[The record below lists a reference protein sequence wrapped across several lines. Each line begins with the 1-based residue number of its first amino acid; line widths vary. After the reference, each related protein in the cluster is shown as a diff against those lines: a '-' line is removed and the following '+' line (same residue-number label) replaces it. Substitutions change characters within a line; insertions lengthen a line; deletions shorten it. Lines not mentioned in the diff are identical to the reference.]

1 MALEKQIQQ
10 WEHVLAGFPYSVYIG
25 DMDSRK
31 IIVFPQNSVSGPSYE
46 NSISKVS
53 VISFEQWYLAFSE
66 EELGQ
71 LRKDIV
77 GVVQGAIQGAIQS
90 ATPTNTSHQTSAALE
105 RVYRMSD
112 QRGDW
117 GYYHHCIK
125 RYFGR
130 AIVGINN
137 ENCFIGVV
145 REVSDAFQ
153 QGCQLRD
160 SEERYR
166 LLATNSKDLIWTT
179 DTHFNLTYISP
190 SVTEVT
196 GYCFEDML
204 FSQQPAFFSSDTNEK
219 IHEVFREHFNL
230 QSLDDTP
237 ACPVTQFHVLERK
250 LQCVDGRE
258 LDVEM
263 QLSVLYDDAGGV
275 KGTLGVARN
284 VTERKEI
291 EKEQR
296 LLSTAFEASGEAIFI
311 TDDSGVLMRANEAFY
326 STTGYQAD
334 QVMGRYCGFLWPQP
348 QDRLLF
354 LSVKES
360 IESSNLW
367 RGECDYATDE
377 GTLRPSFLSFSA
389 TRDKNNDVTHYVG
402 IFLDAADKK
411 SSEEKIRRLAYFDAL
426 TGIPNRSLF
435 NERLENTIQ
444 GAELENSSAAVLFLD
459 LDRFK
464 PVNDSLGHAAGD
476 QLLKCVAARLQES
489 IREEDTVA
497 RMGGDEFAIV
507 LSNLESVEAA
517 EEVVVQTATRII
529 SRFVQPFLIEG
540 REVFTSASIGVAVF
554 PCDGTAGDELLR
566 NADMAMYSAKKLG
579 KNNYQFYDQVMNAQA
594 VERLFIENAMRKAL
608 TNEEFCLY
616 FQPQYQVSNGVM
628 SGVEVLLRWQHP
640 KFGTLSPAQ
649 FIELAEES
657 DLITPIGEWVF
668 ETVCKKIRQWQVD
681 GVLPPRISINVSVAQ
696 FKRRHFADWAL
707 STMKRYDT
715 PANLLELEITESVLM
730 EDVEHT
736 LDVLKTFKSAGLRI
750 AVDDFGTGYSSL
762 SYLKKF
768 PIDTLKI
775 DREFVKDIDTDK
787 SGAELTLAV
796 IAIAK
801 SLGLGVIAEG
811 VETQE
816 QFGFLGKHKCDEVQG
831 FYLSPALAETEL
843 LELMACEVES

>member
-1 MALEKQIQQ
+1 MALEKELKQ
-10 WEHVLAGFPYSVYIG
+10 WEQLLAGFPYSVYVG
-25 DMDSRK
+25 DMDARQV
-31 IIVFPQNSVSGPSYE
+31 IVFPQGGSNGPAYQPE
-46 NSISKVS
+46 PSKVS
-53 VISFEQWYLAFSE
+53 PISFERWYLTFSD

-77 GVVQGAIQGAIQS
+77 AVVQQACGGES
-90 ATPTNTSHQTSAALE
+90 TVALE
-105 RVYRMSD
+105 RVYRMSN
-112 QRGDW
+112 QEGDW

-125 RYFGR
+125 PYFGK
-130 AIVGINN
+130 VMGSLQGD
-137 ENCFIGVV
+137 NCFIGVV

-179 DTHFNLTYISP
+179 DTYFNLTYISP

-204 FSQQPAFFSSDTNEK
+204 FSQQPAFFSAETNAC
-219 IHEVFREHFNL
+219 IHDVFKEHFHL
-230 QSLDDTP
+230 QSLNNTP
-237 ACPVTQFHVLERK
+237 ACPVKQFHVLERQ
-250 LQCVDGRE
+250 LQCEDGRQ

-263 QLSVLYDDAGGV
+263 QLSVLYDDTGAV

-284 VTERKEI
+284 ISERKEI
-291 EKEQR
+291 EREQR

-311 TDDSGVLMRANEAFY
+311 TDDNGVLMRANEVFY
-326 STTGYQAD
+326 NTTGYSAD
-334 QVMGRYCGFLWPQP
+334 QIIGRYCGFLWPQT

-354 LSVKES
+354 LGVKDTVNEH
-360 IESSNLW
+360 NRW
-367 RGECDYATDE
+367 RGECDYATASGE
-377 GTLRPSFLSFSA
+377 LRPSFLSFSA
-389 TRDKNNDVTHYVG
+389 TRDNNGDVTHYVG
-402 IFLDAADKK
+402 IFLDIADKK
-411 SSEEKIRRLAYFDAL
+411 LNEEKIHRLAYFDAL

-435 NERLENTIQ
+435 NERLEQTILQAEKINT
-444 GAELENSSAAVLFLD
+444 SAAVLFLD

-476 QLLKCVAARLQES
+476 QLLQCVAARLEES
-489 IREEDTVA
+489 IREQDTVA

-507 LSNLESVEAA
+507 LSSLASVEVA
-517 EEVVVQTATRII
+517 EEVVIQTATRII

-608 TNEEFCLY
+608 VNNEFSLY
-616 FQPQYQVSNGVM
+616 YQPQYWLSNGVM

-657 DLITPIGEWVF
+657 DLIIPIGEWVF
-668 ETVCKKIRQWQVD
+668 ESVCKKIPLWQAQ

-707 STMKRYDT
+707 SIMDRYNT
-715 PANLLELEITESVLM
+715 PKDLLELEITETVLM
-730 EDVEHT
+730 EDIEHT
-736 LDVLKTFKSAGLRI
+736 LDVLKAFKSAGLRI

-775 DREFVKDIDTDK
+775 DREFVKDIDTDD
-787 SGAELTLAV
+787 SGAELTHAV

-816 QFGFLGKHKCDEVQG
+816 QFSFLGKHFCDEVQG
-831 FYLSPALAETEL
+831 FYLSPALPEQEL
-843 LELMACEVES
+843 LELITCEVES